1 MPRSIEAAVFTP
13 ESGPHCEIQ
22 EVELADPG
30 PGELII
36 RVRACGICHTDIGT
50 ADFLPRPSVLGH
62 EAAGDVVEVGDSVTA
77 FAPGDRVVATF
88 SSCGTCPA
96 CQTDAPAYCLTHI
109 PRNFNGLRPNGE
121 TSFPNS
127 DPAIFGAFFQ
137 QSSFADH
144 ALVQTDNVVK
154 IPDDLSFELAAPL
167 GCGIQTGAGAVLN
180 SLNVPAGQSI
190 VIFGVGAVGLSAV
203 MAAKARGC
211 NPIIAVDLNAD
222 RLDLAKELG
231 ATHGI
236 MGDDADLVEKV
247 KTWTEGGA
255 DFSLEGSGAP
265 ISYQNAINCL
275 RPKGTCGTLAYPG
288 NFGEPVEHP
297 GGFAFMDTRTMGIV
311 EGDSIPTE
319 FIPELIDMYR
329 AGDLPYDRL
338 ITTFAF
344 HDINK
349 ALDAMHQQRVIKPVL
364 VFDEG

>member
-1 MPRSIEAAVFTP
+1 MPRSIEAAVFTAQ
-13 ESGPHCEIQ
+13 SGAHCELQ
-22 EVELADPG
+22 TVQLADPG
-30 PGELII
+30 PQEVIM

-50 ADFLPRPSVLGH
+50 ADFLPRPSILGH
-62 EAAGDVVEVGDSVTA
+62 EAAGEVVEVGEGVTE
-77 FAPGDRVVATF
+77 FAPGDRVTATF

-96 CQTDAPAYCLTHI
+96 CRTEAPAYCLTHI
-109 PRNFNGLRPNGE
+109 SRNFDGVRPNGE
-121 TSFPNS
+121 TSFPGA
-127 DPAIFGAFFQ
+127 DPGIFGSFFQ

-167 GCGIQTGAGAVLN
+167 GCGIQTGAGSVLN
-180 SLNVPAGQSI
+180 SLNAQAGQSI

-211 NPIIAVDLNAD
+211 TPIIAVDLNPD
-222 RLDLAKELG
+222 RLNLAKEFG
-231 ATHGI
+231 ATHGLL
-236 MGDDADLVEKV
+236 GDAADLVEQV
-247 KTWTEGGA
+247 KTWTEGGS
-255 DFSLEGSGAP
+255 DFSLECSGAP

-288 NFGEPVEHP
+288 NFGEPVQHP

-311 EGDSIPTE
+311 EGDSVPKE
-319 FIPELIDMYR
+319 FIPELIQMYR

-344 HDINK
+344 QNINE
-349 ALDAMHQQRVIKPVL
+349 ALDAMHQQSVIKPVL
-364 VFDEG
+364 VFGDD